1 MGDST
6 DDSYI
11 LIEDSHNLN
20 EDRGEKQGDVR
31 DKSEDASQR
40 TLGQQGVFVKTTAPI
55 TETVEPIEDLYKR
68 LLDQGGIEIIP
79 SKETEGEEPDL
90 P

>member
-11 LIEDSHNLN
+11 LIEDSRNLD
-20 EDRGEKQGDVR
+20 EGEGERQSDLR
-31 DKSEDASQR
+31 DKNEDASQR
-40 TLGQQGVFVKTTAPI
+40 TLDQQGVLVEPKVEDIETA
-55 TETVEPIEDLYKR
+55 EPIEGLSQR

-79 SKETEGEEPDL
+79 NKEAEEEESYL
-90 P
+90 

>member
-6 DDSYI
+6 DDSDI
-11 LIEDSHNLN
+11 LIEDSRNLN
-20 EDRGEKQGDVR
+20 DGASEEKGDIR
-31 DKSEDASQR
+31 DKSEMASQR

-55 TETVEPIEDLYKR
+55 TETVEPPEDFYKR

-79 SKETEGEEPDL
+79 NKEGEVSDL
-90 P
+90 